1 MKRKLYLDID
11 IYKKNVISETLKQLD
26 TTELIISLYAN
37 SEKLNI
43 KELIPTANFQ
53 LNFLKADKTLCIM
66 KNQSKFSLVDNVLTV
81 ILDKDCLRVAGRGF
95 FEIFIYKDD
104 TYNELL
110 STFLIPILIE
120 SSVSNKTPSKNK
132 IDILEQIN
140 VAISEEL
147 NNALK
152 LLNNKISEA
161 DRTLNN
167 LNKAIEDS
175 KTAIDHATVI
185 TRDELIAEVQK
196 QLEGVQAGGI
206 SEQAVIE
213 KIKELALQ
221 KANNTANKM
230 FKTDDRGNIVETS
243 FNADILDN
251 VKSNI
256 QTQIDNIVD
265 SLDNITFESVY
276 ATAKI
281 SEDIE
286 NSSTLEVVLDS
297 SNIRL
302 NNNCF
307 DTSTYTIKKS
317 ADYEIN
323 IMINAKANNYNG
335 DICEIKVDL
344 QSEKNSAVSQL
355 ANCTYYVNNTS
366 TIVKEIPLSLHYL
379 DTITADSKLKLKIT
393 VNNSNNTNSVWVRA
407 MISIKKI

>member
-11 IYKKNVISETLKQLD
+11 IYKRNTISETLKQLD
-26 TTELIISLYAN
+26 TTELIVSLYAN

-43 KELIPTANFQ
+43 KELIPQANFQ

-81 ILDKDCLRVAGRGF
+81 VLDKDCLRTAGRGF
-95 FEIFIYKDD
+95 FEIFIYKDG

-110 STFLIPILIE
+110 STFLIPITIE
-120 SSVSNKTPSKNK
+120 SSVSDKTPSKNK

-147 NNALK
+147 NEALK
-152 LLNNKISEA
+152 TLNEKISEA
-161 DRTLNN
+161 DNTLNN
-167 LNKAIEDS
+167 LNQAIEDS

-196 QLEGVQAGGI
+196 QLEGIQVGGI
-206 SEQAVIE
+206 SEQAVVE

-230 FKTDDRGNIVETS
+230 FKTDDYGNIVETS

-251 VKSNI
+251 LKSNI
-256 QTQIDNIVD
+256 QAQIDNIVN

-281 SEDIE
+281 SEDINN
-286 NSSTLEVVLDS
+286 NSELKVVLNS
-297 SNIRL
+297 SNIKL

-307 DTSTYTIKKS
+307 DTSTYTIKKT
-317 ADYEIN
+317 ADYEVNVI
-323 IMINAKANNYNG
+323 INAKANGFNG
-335 DICEIKVDL
+335 DISEINVDL
-344 QSEKNSAVSQL
+344 QSEKDSTVSHL
-355 ANCTYYVNNTS
+355 ASCKYYINNTS
-366 TIVKEIPLSLHYL
+366 AIIKEIPINLRYF
-379 DTITADSKLKLKIT
+379 DTIAANSKLKLKVT
-393 VNNSNNTNSVWVRA
+393 VKNSNNTNSVWIRA
-407 MISIKKI
+407 LISIKKL